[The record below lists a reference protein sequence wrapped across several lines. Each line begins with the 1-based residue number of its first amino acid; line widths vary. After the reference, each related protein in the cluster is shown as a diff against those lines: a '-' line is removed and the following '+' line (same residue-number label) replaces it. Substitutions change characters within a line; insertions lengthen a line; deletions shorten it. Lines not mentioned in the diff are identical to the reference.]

1 MTMTKFA
8 TIVAATVFAA
18 LSQSTHAQKFGQV
31 KAVFNIDGRTVSFV
45 PASTP
50 HVKAQRSDMRPRR
63 VASFRNEQRD
73 GTIDGARATEILIA
87 MMQDG
92 LKEVGVEAVFE
103 NGSNRAVYISTCGR
117 NGTPPCDAKTSGIR
131 HSESERKVYLKDV
144 VLVRESSSADPK
156 DTLILNG
163 VLSYPQ

>member
-1 MTMTKFA
+1 MKSMA
-8 TIVAATVFAA
+8 LMSTVMALGFAA
-18 LSQSTHAQKFGQV
+18 LSQSAHGQKFGQV
-31 KAVFNIDGRTVSFV
+31 KAVFGIDGKTVSFV

-50 HVKAQRSDMRPRR
+50 HVKGQRSNSRMRR

-73 GTIDGARATEILIA
+73 GSLENARATEIIVG

-92 LKEVGVEAVFE
+92 LKEVGLEAVFE
-103 NGSNRAVYISTCGR
+103 HGSNRAVYVSTCGR
-117 NGTPPCDAKTSGIR
+117 YGTPPCDAKTSGIR

-156 DTLILNG
+156 DTLTLNG
-163 VLSYPQ
+163 SLSYPQ

>member
-1 MTMTKFA
+1 MTTFRF
-8 TIVAATVFAA
+8 AATAAAIVFAA
-18 LSQSTHAQKFGQV
+18 LSQSAHAQKFGQV
-31 KAVFNIDGRTVSFV
+31 KAVFNVDGKTVSLI

-50 HVKAQRSDMRPRR
+50 HVKVQKSNMRPRR

-73 GTIDGARATEILIA
+73 GTIDNARATEVIIG

-92 LKEVGVEAVFE
+92 LKEVSVEAVFE

-117 NGTPPCDAKTSGIR
+117 YNTPPCDAKTSGIR
-131 HSESERKVYLKDV
+131 HSESERKVFLKDV

-156 DTLILNG
+156 DTLTLNG
-163 VLSYPQ
+163 ALSYPQ